1 MNNKIIETL
10 EFHKVRQKIEP
21 YLLTEQGFEELR
33 QLEPMVEVH
42 RIQQAFDELTDIAQ
56 IFVENPYF
64 SLSATSDIG
73 PAMRRLE
80 LDTDLNIAELLAVKK
95 VLEVSKS
102 LLDFYSNLE
111 NVSLSQLNK
120 LFEKIELFH
129 IYKAPTVHQ

>member
-1 MNNKIIETL
+1 M
-10 EFHKVRQKIEP
+10 
-21 YLLTEQGFEELR
+21 
-33 QLEPMVEVH
+33 
-42 RIQQAFDELTDIAQ
+42 
-56 IFVENPYF
+56 ENPYF

-80 LDTDLNIAELLAVKK
+80 LDTDLNIAELLAVKRSWK
-95 VLEVSKS
+95 FLN

-129 IYKAPTVHQ
+129 IYKAPYSPSMMRVL